1 MPVNQIPGVEVPP
14 MFDSIS
20 SDPVLVHEG
29 TQLQVK
35 LSGPTAELNV
45 CLDADDVARLEGQD
59 APPVIPVTA
68 GTSAGTK
75 VHWTATEGDLYILVG
90 EDAETWDIAF
100 VCEPELFRT
109 LVEQLRQPR

>member
-1 MPVNQIPGVEVPP
+1 

-20 SDPVLVHEG
+20 SDPVLVDEG
-29 TQLQVK
+29 TQLLVK

-45 CLDADDVARLEGQD
+45 CLDADDVARLEGLD
-59 APPVIPVTA
+59 VPPASPLTA
-68 GTSAGTK
+68 GTSAGAT
-75 VHWTATEGDLYILVG
+75 VHWTATESDLYILVG
-90 EDAETWDIAF
+90 EDMETWDIAF